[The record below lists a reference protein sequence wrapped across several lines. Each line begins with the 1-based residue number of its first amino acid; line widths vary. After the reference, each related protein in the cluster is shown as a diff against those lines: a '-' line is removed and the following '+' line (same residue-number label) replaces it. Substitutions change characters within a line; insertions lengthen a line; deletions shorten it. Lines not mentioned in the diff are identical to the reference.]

1 MSERR
6 TNTMVSE
13 EQAEED
19 KAKSAE
25 RAHQHVHPAINLRR
39 MYPLTYR
46 SILRRSFIPFLAFA
60 LVLVFLSFL
69 GQIRPDVNSVAGEI
83 FTIFCW
89 TILLAALT
97 LLAGKLIF
105 ECIYHH
111 VYYYGIE
118 LEHIVITC
126 GVFFKT
132 RATFPLAQMTDLYI
146 ERGPIDMIFFL
157 HNLKVTTPSPTVEH
171 GAING
176 LSATVATNLQRHI
189 QALIVTAKSPIDQ
202 RAAALTLSESKTI
215 DDPTI
220 LSPSGAYVGPT

>member
-1 MSERR
+1 M
-6 TNTMVSE
+6 TPE
-13 EQAEED
+13 EQAAED
-19 KAKSAE
+19 KAESAE
-25 RAHQHVHPAINLRR
+25 KAHQHVHPAINLRR

-46 SILRRSFIPFLAFA
+46 SILRRSVLWIIGFA
-60 LVLVFLSFL
+60 ATLVLLSFL
-69 GQIRPDVNSVAGEI
+69 GTIRPDPNSVAGEI

-89 TILLAALT
+89 TILLVALT

-118 LEHIVITC
+118 LEHIVITA
-126 GVFFKT
+126 GVLWKT

-146 ERGPIDMIFFL
+146 ERGPLDMIFFL

-176 LSATVATNLQRHI
+176 LSASVATNLQRHI
-189 QALIVTAKSPIDQ
+189 QALLVTAKSPIDQ

-220 LSPSGAYVGPT
+220 LSPSGAEVGPS